1 MDYNTTFLNIVQAM
15 FISHAYF
22 FVPPIIV
29 TFQSTM
35 PGFRWHDYSRFR
47 EIILLYQKKGLFT
60 KCSFM
65 RFACIYIIYISP
77 ILEVYFICHDFIFL
91 TFRIISISQISL
103 KYYDL

>member
-47 EIILLYQKKGLFT
+47 EIIILIF
-60 KCSFM
+60 
-65 RFACIYIIYISP
+65 IIP
-77 ILEVYFICHDFIFL
+77 
-91 TFRIISISQISL
+91 ISL
-103 KYYDL
+103 TTHIHAPFLFISAIILYVSKWKNM

>member
-47 EIILLYQKKGLFT
+47 EIIKFNP
-60 KCSFM
+60 
-65 RFACIYIIYISP
+65 IIGINN
-77 ILEVYFICHDFIFL
+77 IFFKHFFLFL
-91 TFRIISISQISL
+91 TSI
-103 KYYDL
+103 

>member
-47 EIILLYQKKGLFT
+47 EIIIGGVSVLNSYFLFIWD
-60 KCSFM
+60 S
-65 RFACIYIIYISP
+65 IIQVQTAITP
-77 ILEVYFICHDFIFL
+77 Q
-91 TFRIISISQISL
+91 IISVQKPISL
-103 KYYDL
+103 AIKSFPMNGKKLTIAPK

>member
-47 EIILLYQKKGLFT
+47 EIISL
-60 KCSFM
+60 S
-65 RFACIYIIYISP
+65 IIDTFLIP
-77 ILEVYFICHDFIFL
+77 FLIC
-91 TFRIISISQISL
+91 
-103 KYYDL
+103 

>member
-47 EIILLYQKKGLFT
+47 EII
-60 KCSFM
+60 
-65 RFACIYIIYISP
+65 A
-77 ILEVYFICHDFIFL
+77 
-91 TFRIISISQISL
+91 
-103 KYYDL
+103 

>member
-47 EIILLYQKKGLFT
+47 EIIFSFSYYILLLFL
-60 KCSFM
+60 K
-65 RFACIYIIYISP
+65 
-77 ILEVYFICHDFIFL
+77 IF
-91 TFRIISISQISL
+91 
-103 KYYDL
+103 